1 MNVSV
6 TVHCVLGYI
15 SQDTCY
21 YFDFDAEN
29 CFPWN
34 TTLCPEPVVAYRV
47 KKCPSYECFV
57 VSKKSSFFIAT
68 IVQYFLQTPED
79 KVATPDSASSSRS
92 QPTTYPS
99 SPTPRTRTNID
110 PAIDDGGGKEMK
122 AFTNHIGEK
131 EGKAIRFRVGHGLE
145 ICGSGQAGHFEN
157 WNMAGVERDPGGL
170 GFEAFVI

>member
-1 MNVSV
+1 MKCSTLVFCFFLVLLNVNVSV

-110 PAIDDGGGKEMK
+110 PAIDDGGGKESIYEPHRRK
-122 AFTNHIGEK
+122 GRESNQI
-131 EGKAIRFRVGHGLE
+131 
-145 ICGSGQAGHFEN
+145 
-157 WNMAGVERDPGGL
+157 
-170 GFEAFVI
+170 